1 MPSGA
6 FSAAR
11 KLAIDD
17 AFLVAGVGSIDF
29 KDLRDQ
35 VGPDFRP
42 QGIQIDLSSN
52 AAQETA
58 GYCTVIGILYG
69 ENDDMVD
76 TYRLHTRMAHGLA
89 FRKIWANGTTGR
101 GIKLLSEV

>member
-11 KLAIDD
+11 KLPVSD
-17 AFLVAGVGSIDF
+17 AFLVTGTGSVDF
-29 KDLRDQ
+29 KDLMSN
-35 VGPDFRP
+35 GPDFRP
-42 QGIQIDLSSN
+42 QGIQIDSSSDV
-52 AAQETA
+52 AEETA
-58 GYCTVIGILYG
+58 GYCTVVGILYG

-76 TYRLHTRMAHGLA
+76 SYRLHTRMAHGLA